1 MYSLFYIFTRVFK
14 PIAMTKERDQII
26 AKIEEQK
33 KNPNLKLK
41 LKERTEYF
49 TNLLFYTLFDTD
61 TEVAQN
67 IDLLEETFEEL
78 VDLACW
84 ETERPCSKLWQSYLD
99 KLPEILEK
107 LNLDAQA
114 FMKSDPAANS
124 IEEIYMAYP
133 GFYAIAIYRLSHE
146 LLKFGLPLVPRLMTE
161 YSHRLT
167 GTDINPGAEIGESF
181 FIDHATGI
189 VIGETVIIKD
199 NVKIYQG
206 VTLGGLYVDR
216 KLRNVKRHPTVEDNV
231 TIYANAT
238 ILGGTTVIGANSTI
252 GGNAWIT
259 SSVPKNSIISNT
271 AEIKIK
277 KVV

>member
-1 MYSLFYIFTRVFK
+1 
-14 PIAMTKERDQII
+14 MTKERDEII
-26 AKIEEQK
+26 AKIEKQK

-41 LKERTEYF
+41 FKERTEYF

-61 TEVAQN
+61 TEVAAN
-67 IDLLEETFEEL
+67 IDVLEKTFEEL

-84 ETERPCSKLWQSYLD
+84 ETENPCNKLWQSYLD
-99 KLPEILEK
+99 KLPRILEK
-107 LNLDAQA
+107 LNLDAKA
-114 FMKSDPAANS
+114 FLQSDPAANS
-124 IEEIYMAYP
+124 IEEVYMAYP

-146 LLKFGLPLVPRLMTE
+146 LLKIGLPMIPRLMTE

-167 GTDINPGAEIGESF
+167 GTDINPGAEIGNSF

-216 KLRNVKRHPTVEDNV
+216 KLRNVKRHPTVENNV

-238 ILGGTTVIGANSTI
+238 ILGGSTVIGANSTI
-252 GGNAWIT
+252 GGNTWIT
-259 SSVPKNSIISNT
+259 SSVPDNSIISNT

>member
-1 MYSLFYIFTRVFK
+1 
-14 PIAMTKERDQII
+14 MTKERERII
-26 AKIEEQK
+26 AQIEEQK

-61 TEVAQN
+61 TEVAKN
-67 IDLLEETFEEL
+67 IDLLEKTFEEL
-78 VDLACW
+78 IDLACW
-84 ETERPCSKLWQSYLD
+84 ETEKPCHKLWQSYLE

-114 FMKSDPAANS
+114 FIKSDPAANS

-146 LLKFGLPLVPRLMTE
+146 LLKIGVPLIPRLMTE

-167 GTDINPGAEIGESF
+167 GTDINPGATIGKSF

-216 KLRNVKRHPTVEDNV
+216 KLRNVKRHPTVENNV

-238 ILGGTTVIGANSTI
+238 ILGGNTVIGANSTI

-259 SSVPKNSIISNT
+259 TSVPENSIISNT
-271 AEIKIK
+271 SEIKIK